1 LLWLLLLVGN
11 TKFWLTGCGVG
22 GGGVEVKGWILTRS
36 PVMSHGQVIVLAFS
50 TAREEIQ
57 SVTI

>member
-1 LLWLLLLVGN
+1 LI
-11 TKFWLTGCGVG
+11 GCGVG
-22 GGGVEVKGWILTRS
+22 GGGVEVKGWILTGS
-36 PVMSHGQVIVLAFS
+36 PMMSHGQVIVLAFS